1 MDMTPPSA
9 AGFAALEAAGYSP
22 KQIETWR
29 EMTRLFNR
37 AATDQHAQN
46 RKERQAANKQGLQP
60 T

>member
-1 MDMTPPSA
+1 MDMIPPSA

-46 RKERQAANKQGLQP
+46 RKGRQAANK
-60 T
+60 